1 MAIKKIMETVI
12 PETWSQELD
21 DVYDNI
27 LHPTACEKIANTLV
41 EGVSACLNAMKRQ
54 DKPVA
59 FVFEEINEN
68 FIAGAVVE
76 YHAGKNDDPGNWS
89 YIWTFNADDIP
100 DNAKIVK
107 ATDLSTHNFFT
118 SASMRKYSF
127 TIDPESISVIY
138 TVLLKTLSKYLEDNA
153 TKDDINGVEIPG
165 VLQAQAAI
173 EGDEV
178 VKSIEPLGEM
188 KVLIKDDAAIE
199 KK

>member
-1 MAIKKIMETVI
+1 MAIKKIMETTI
-12 PETWSQELD
+12 PETWSQEMD
-21 DVYDNI
+21 DQYDNI

-41 EGVSACLNAMKRQ
+41 EGVSACLNAMKRT

-59 FVFEEINEN
+59 FVFEEINET
-68 FIAGAVVE
+68 FVAGAVVE

-89 YIWTFNADDIP
+89 YIWTFSADDIP
-100 DNAKIVK
+100 ENAKVVK

-118 SASMRKYSF
+118 SAAMRKYSF
-127 TIDPESISVIY
+127 TINPEFIAAIY
-138 TVLLKTLSKYLEDNA
+138 TVLLKVMSKYLEDNA
-153 TKDDINGVEIPG
+153 SKDDINGVEIPG

-173 EGDEV
+173 EGDEI
-178 VKSIEPLGEM
+178 VKSVEPLGEM

>member
-1 MAIKKIMETVI
+1 MALKKLMETVI

-21 DVYDNI
+21 TTYDNV

-41 EGVSACLNAMKRQ
+41 EGVSACLNVMKRQ

-89 YIWTFNADDIP
+89 YIWTFSAEDIP
-100 DNAKIVK
+100 DNAKVIKV
-107 ATDLSTHNFFT
+107 TDVMTHNFFT
-118 SASMRKYSF
+118 SASMRKYYF
-127 TIDPESISVIY
+127 TITPDSIAVIY
-138 TVLLKTLSKYLEDNA
+138 TVVLKTLSKYLEDNA
-153 TKDDINGVEIPG
+153 SKDDIIGVEIPG

-173 EGDEV
+173 EGDEI